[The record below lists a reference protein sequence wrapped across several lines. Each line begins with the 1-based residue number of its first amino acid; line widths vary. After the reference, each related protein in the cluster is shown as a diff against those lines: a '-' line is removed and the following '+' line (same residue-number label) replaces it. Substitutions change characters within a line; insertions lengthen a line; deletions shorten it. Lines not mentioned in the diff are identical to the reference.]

1 MGSYSDLSVDGYPL
15 LQTKSEVVPEVMTI
29 FRETD
34 RRVSTRA
41 TAERNELVGGEV
53 DSEDGCK
60 TEAGIVY
67 SCETRKVIDRLDV
80 MGFTLR
86 RAHEDFEAL
95 RKSKIEEFDSWA
107 EDGEE
112 LAWFQDEWEFLKGLT
127 FDDYASGLREVMTQR
142 LQPFPLGNPNSED
155 RSPIIKYI
163 LGENDE
169 RLLGYFCS
177 DIRSLLR
184 LACELVAPDTHV
196 VQDITEL
203 VSGGYYGDSEPVC
216 ANLTRSLTAGHPE
229 NSLRIIL
236 TEGSTDSRLLRDA
249 LDLLYPHLSAY
260 YSFLDFDSSRS
271 QGGAGHLV
279 SIVKA
284 FAGAGITNRVIA
296 LFDNDTAAHEAT
308 RSLDTI
314 PLPPNIAVLHYPD
327 LEMLRH
333 YPTQGPAGLSH
344 LDVNGL
350 AASIEL
356 YLGAD
361 VLSQNGTLVPIQWRG
376 YSEALEKYQ
385 GEVMRKNQVHDAFQ
399 RKVRQCRT
407 DVEAMQ
413 AADWVGLKSVLEAV
427 FRAFQ

>member
-1 MGSYSDLSVDGYPL
+1 MGSYSELSVNGYPL
-15 LQTKSEVVPEVMTI
+15 LVTKSEVVPEVMTL

-41 TAERNELVGGEV
+41 PAERNELVEGKVDTEDGGE
-53 DSEDGCK
+53 
-60 TEAGIVY
+60 TEAVIVY
-67 SCETRKVIDRLDV
+67 RCQTHEVIDRLNV

-86 RAHEDFEAL
+86 RAREDFEAL
-95 RKSKIEEFDSWA
+95 RKSEV
-107 EDGEE
+107 EE
-112 LAWFQDEWEFLKGLT
+112 LAEDMDWFGDRWEFLKELT
-127 FDDYASGLREVMTQR
+127 FDDYVSALHEVMTRR
-142 LQPFPLGNPNSED
+142 LRPYPFSDRDSEGLNPVV
-155 RSPIIKYI
+155 KYI
-163 LGENDE
+163 LGENDD

-177 DIRSLLR
+177 DVRSLLR
-184 LACELVAPDTHV
+184 IACELVEPNTYV
-196 VQDITEL
+196 EQDISEL
-203 VSGGYYGDSEPVC
+203 VSAGYYGENESVC
-216 ANLTRSLTAGHPE
+216 LNTTSRLTAGNPE
-229 NSLRIIL
+229 NSSRLIL
-236 TEGSTDSRLLRDA
+236 TEGSTDSALLRDA
-249 LDLLYPHLSAY
+249 IDLLYPHLSAY
-260 YSFLDFDSSRS
+260 YSFLDFASTNSR
-271 QGGAGHLV
+271 GGAGHLV
-279 SIVKA
+279 GIVKA
-284 FAGAGITNRVIA
+284 FAAAGITNRVIA

-308 RSLDTI
+308 RSLDAI

-385 GEVMRKNQVHDAFQ
+385 GEVMHKNQVHDAFQ

-413 AADWVGLKSVLEAV
+413 AADWVGLKSILESV
-427 FRAFQ
+427 FRAFE